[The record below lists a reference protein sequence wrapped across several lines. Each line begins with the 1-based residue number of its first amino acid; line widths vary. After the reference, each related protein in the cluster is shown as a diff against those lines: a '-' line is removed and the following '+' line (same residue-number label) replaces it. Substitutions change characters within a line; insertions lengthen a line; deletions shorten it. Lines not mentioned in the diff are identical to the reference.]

1 MGFAI
6 AVVIIVG
13 FLVSVWRN
21 MPADV
26 DATPGGRWVPETPT
40 AVQGA
45 PTADPADV
53 DVNPSGPPDPVRRS
67 ASLVD
72 LDVPADPVR
81 RRAPLVESV
90 DVDSDP
96 DVPEAEVDHPTT
108 FGDIGLNTNEEV
120 MGYVRA
126 RADAPDDG
134 ETDPD
139 PLDSPAPYD
148 GKRCW
153 GCEKRCTYR
162 AFRLPEGGTR
172 DEIHRRAEILY
183 RAEHGCASDLDAVD
197 GSDVARGSL
206 AADELSFDPIAVARS
221 VGESKRRAWF
231 ELCETCVSDL
241 RARRDNPPALTVE
254 PAAVVAAEE
263 LPF

>member
-6 AVVIIVG
+6 AVGIIVV

-26 DATPGGRWVPETPT
+26 DATPGGRWVPETPP

-53 DVNPSGPPDPVRRS
+53 DVSPSGPPDPARRS
-67 ASLVD
+67 APLVD
-72 LDVPADPVR
+72 LDVPSDPVR

-90 DVDSDP
+90 DVDSAP
-96 DVPEAEVDHPTT
+96 DVPESDPDVETT
-108 FGDIGLNTNEEV
+108 V
-120 MGYVRA
+120 
-126 RADAPDDG
+126 DAPDDV

-139 PLDSPAPYD
+139 PLDEDMPYD

-162 AFRLPEGGTR
+162 AFRIPEGGTR
-172 DEIHRRAEILY
+172 DEIHRRAEILF
-183 RAEHGCASDLDAVD
+183 RAEHQCASDLDAVD
-197 GSDVARGSL
+197 GSDVSRVSL
-206 AADELSFDPIAVARS
+206 SAEELEFDPIAVAKA
-221 VGESKRRAWF
+221 VGAAKRRAWF

-241 RARRDNPPALTVE
+241 RARRDNPPVPTME
-254 PAAVVAAEE
+254 PADVAAEE
-263 LPF
+263 CPF

>member
-21 MPADV
+21 LPADV
-26 DATPGGRWVPETPT
+26 DATPGGHWSPETPT

-96 DVPEAEVDHPTT
+96 DAPDADPDVETT
-108 FGDIGLNTNEEV
+108 V
-120 MGYVRA
+120 
-126 RADAPDDG
+126 DAPDDG
-134 ETDPD
+134 PGPTGAALV
-139 PLDSPAPYD
+139 PLSSLQASLVRELLEPHGWKLRGFEGTTQTTVAWVEPI
-148 GKRCW
+148 GVHGSTR
-153 GCEKRCTYR
+153 YR
-162 AFRLPEGGTR
+162 DRL
-172 DEIHRRAEILY
+172 
-183 RAEHGCASDLDAVD
+183 
-197 GSDVARGSL
+197 
-206 AADELSFDPIAVARS
+206 EL
-221 VGESKRRAWF
+221 
-231 ELCETCVSDL
+231 
-241 RARRDNPPALTVE
+241 ARRC
-254 PAAVVAAEE
+254 VAAAGGK
-263 LPF
+263 LIAG

>member
-6 AVVIIVG
+6 AVVIVVG

-21 MPADV
+21 LPTDV
-26 DATPGGRWVPETPT
+26 DATPGGHWSPETPT
-40 AVQGA
+40 AVRGA

-67 ASLVD
+67 APLVD
-72 LDVPADPVR
+72 LDVLPDPVR

-96 DVPEAEVDHPTT
+96 DVPDADPDVETT
-108 FGDIGLNTNEEV
+108 V
-120 MGYVRA
+120 
-126 RADAPDDG
+126 DAPDEG

-241 RARRDNPPALTVE
+241 RARLDNPPALTVE